1 MGCPGRLDGFGI
13 FPDGVI
19 ARNLQPATFSPATDP
34 LHSSPVM
41 KPLTTDQLRKAY
53 LDFFQSKGHAV
64 IPGAPLVPEND
75 PTVLF
80 TTAGMHPLVPY
91 LLGEPHPAG
100 KRLTD
105 VQRCVR
111 TQDIDEV
118 GDASHLTFF
127 EMLGNWSLGDYFKE
141 GAIDMSFHFLTEVLE
156 IPVAKLAVTCFEGD
170 KDAPK
175 DEESARIWEKLGIP
189 GDRIAFMPKA
199 NNWWGPA
206 GLTGPCGPDTEM
218 FYWVGAG
225 EPQGNPKTHEKEW
238 MEIWNDVF
246 MQYNKNADG
255 TFTPLTQQNVDTGM
269 GLERT
274 AAVLQGVRSAYETDR
289 MAPIMQAVMGKGP
302 MTGNEDIRH
311 QRIIVDHL
319 RSATFIIADGVQPS
333 NVDQGYILRRLI
345 RRAIRSARNIGIEH
359 AGSFTPAIAA
369 EVIAQYGNA
378 YPHLAAKEEE
388 IKETLR
394 KEEEQFGRTLQDG
407 LKVVNK
413 YIDHTLSQP
422 EGLRKI
428 PGDMAFHFYDTY
440 GFPLELTEEIV
451 KEHGFSVNKEG
462 FKKAFE
468 AHQAL
473 SRAGAEKK
481 FKGGLQD
488 HSSETTKLHTATH
501 LLNAALRKVLGDHV
515 SQKGSN
521 ITAERL
527 RFDFNHPEKM
537 TPEQIKETE
546 MLVNDAIKK
555 DLPVTYHVT
564 TVDAAK
570 AEGAVGVFD
579 TRYGSEVKVYVVGDA
594 GKGIVSKE
602 ICGGPHVARTGMI
615 GSLRILKEESSS
627 AGVRRIKAVVAGG
640 PEHIETAAEA
650 ARGNGK

>member
-1 MGCPGRLDGFGI
+1 MR
-13 FPDGVI
+13 
-19 ARNLQPATFSPATDP
+19 P
-34 LHSSPVM
+34 L
-41 KPLTTDQLRKAY
+41 LTDQLRQAY
-53 LDFFQSKGHAV
+53 LDFFRSHGHAV

-141 GAIDMSFHFLTEVLE
+141 EAIRMSFTFLTEALG
-156 IPVAKLAVTCFEGD
+156 IPVEMLAVTCFEGD
-170 KDAPK
+170 EDAPK
-175 DEESARIWEKLGIP
+175 DEESAAVWKKLGIP
-189 GDRIAFMPKA
+189 EERIAFLPKA

-218 FYWVGAG
+218 FYWVGVG

-246 MQYNKNADG
+246 MQYEKNADG
-255 TFTPLTQQNVDTGM
+255 TFTPLKQRNVDTGM

-274 AAVLQGVRSAYETDR
+274 AAVLQGVKSAYETDR
-289 MAPIMQAVMGKGP
+289 LKPILEAVSLQLPAAGGKA
-302 MTGNEDIRH
+302 DLRH

-319 RSATFIIADGVQPS
+319 RSATFIIADGVKPS

-345 RRAIRSARNIGIEH
+345 RRAIRSARSVGIEH
-359 AGSFTPAIAA
+359 GGTFTPRIAA
-369 EVIAQYGNA
+369 EVINQYGHV
-378 YPHLAAKEEE
+378 YTHLKQKEAE
-388 IKETLR
+388 IKDTLQ
-394 KEEEQFGRTLQDG
+394 KEEEQFGKTLQDG
-407 LKVVNK
+407 LKIVSKFIAQASAVP
-413 YIDHTLSQP
+413 S
-422 EGLRKI
+422 GLRTI
-428 PGDMAFHFYDTY
+428 PGDAAFHFYDTY
-440 GFPLELTEEIV
+440 GFPLELTKEIV
-451 KEHGFSVNKEG
+451 GEQGFSVDEEG
-462 FKKAFE
+462 FRKAFE
-468 AHQAL
+468 AHQSL

-488 HSSETTKLHTATH
+488 HSSATTKLHTATH

-527 RFDFNHPEKM
+527 RFDFNHSEKM
-537 TPEQIKETE
+537 TPEQVKEVE
-546 MLVNDAIKK
+546 ELVNRAIKD
-555 DLPVTYHVT
+555 DLPVSFHVT
-564 TVDAAK
+564 TV
-570 AEGAVGVFD
+570 EGAKEEGAMGVFD
-579 TRYGSEVKVYVVGDA
+579 ARYGAEVKVYVVGNDA
-594 GKGIVSKE
+594 QGIFSKE
-602 ICGGPHVARTGMI
+602 ICGGPHVARTSMLGGFKI
-615 GSLRILKEESSS
+615 RKEESSS
-627 AGVRRIKAVVAGG
+627 AGVRRIKAVLTGG
-640 PEHIETAAEA
+640 PEEIGVAGEE
-650 ARGNGK
+650 